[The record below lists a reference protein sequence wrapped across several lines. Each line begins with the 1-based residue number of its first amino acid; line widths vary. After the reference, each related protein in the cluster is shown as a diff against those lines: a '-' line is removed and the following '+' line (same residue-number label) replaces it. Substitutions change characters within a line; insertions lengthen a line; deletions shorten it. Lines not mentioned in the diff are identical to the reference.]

1 MHTKAYLLLLDCAGL
16 LVNMRQML
24 GMLTQVDG
32 WLPTMLV
39 VNSAVLNTVPAKA
52 TFHITSTDF
61 TNAMLQVRSH
71 IFTLDAGLLLQ
82 LKQKENFLCLK
93 IKINL

>member
-1 MHTKAYLLLLDCAGL
+1 LLAYVGL
-16 LVNMRQML
+16 QENIHQMIL
-24 GMLTQVDG
+24 MLTQVDG
-32 WLPTMLV
+32 WLPTILV
-39 VNSAVLNTVPAKA
+39 VQAAVINSAAVKVLLQLL
-52 TFHITSTDF
+52 FIDF

-71 IFTLDAGLLLQ
+71 IFTLDAGHLRQ